1 MRAAPDESICFMTN
15 EVPNL
20 QGSIGIFIPGTA
32 TLASPGGAVPEPV
45 STLLLGTGL
54 LALAIRRAIKI

>member
-1 MRAAPDESICFMTN
+1 MTN

-32 TLASPGGAVPEPV
+32 TPASPGGAVPEPV

-54 LALAIRRAIKI
+54 LALAIRRATKI